1 MFGNIFRSVF
11 FFGNIFRCAFPF
23 GNTFRC
29 AFPFGNLFGRI
40 CGERGLFPS
49 RGIALFPLRGIGCR
63 GECGEEGGSAEA
75 LYDALGDAVCQ
86 SVDDERQL
94 VVGGARLPRIKFQFL
109 QHISSG
115 APDVCGKSFVQF
127 FQRGGKAG
135 ALFGR
140 LLRVLPLQ
148 LCRQRG
154 AALLLLPEK
163 FQHVAAAE
171 AVVVVRLRLAP
182 AAAQRGDLV
191 HVGKDGAQLF
201 DAAVR
206 LREKFL
212 DLFLP
217 PDILHVPVP
226 PFLTVL
232 RLRVQAVLLLFYYI
246 LHKK

>member
-1 MFGNIFRSVF
+1 M
-11 FFGNIFRCAFPF
+11 
-23 GNTFRC
+23 
-29 AFPFGNLFGRI
+29 
-40 CGERGLFPS
+40 
-49 RGIALFPLRGIGCR
+49 RGIGCR

-86 SVDDERQL
+86 GVDDERQL
-94 VVGGARLPRIKFQFL
+94 VVSGARLPRIKFQFL

-135 ALFGR
+135 ALFGH
-140 LLRVLPLQ
+140 LLRALLQ
-148 LCRQRG
+148 PCNQRG

-226 PFLTVL
+226 LFSLFFACAG
-232 RLRVQAVLLLFYYI
+232 RLYCFYCTI
-246 LHKK
+246 FCTKSKCFATIF